1 MLLLPA
7 PLLGAAYAA
16 AVVTR
21 LVAARPDVVIA
32 LALWPIMAATL
43 AMRARAKWIITVA
56 VVELVALVPLHGLVT
71 FVRAWRLEGG

>member
-7 PLLGAAYAA
+7 PILGVAYAA
-16 AVVTR
+16 AILTR
-21 LVAARPDVVIA
+21 VVAARPDAVVLLAPWPILA
-32 LALWPIMAATL
+32 AVLALRT
-43 AMRARAKWIITVA
+43 RAKGLVAVA